1 MSWFKQNY
9 KILPVHK
16 ILLVSFCAF
25 VLTGCFRPLNGQFNK
40 DSSISAELAKI
51 DIESNSKS
59 EILNHYLV
67 EDLRFE
73 FNGGNPSSEIRY
85 KLKITSTDGL
95 TVPVIESSSGRAEIG
110 SIIASATYTLTRID
124 TGAVLG
130 TGTVSS
136 SATFDHMSQRFSSVR
151 ARRDAQIRDSKVMA
165 EEIRTR
171 IAALLMQQK

>member
-1 MSWFKQNY
+1 MSWFKQNNR
-9 KILPVHK
+9 
-16 ILLVSFCAF
+16 ILLVSLCA
-25 VLTGCFRPLNGQFNK
+25 LALSGCFRPLNGQFGK

-51 DIESNSKS
+51 QIESTAKT
-59 EILNHYLV
+59 EVLNHYLV

-73 FNGGNPSSEIRY
+73 FNGGNPSNEVRY
-85 KLKITSTDGL
+85 KLLITATDGL

-110 SIIASATYTLTRID
+110 SIISSANYTLTRLD

-130 TGTVSS
+130 KGTVSS
-136 SATFDHMSQRFSSVR
+136 SATFDRMSQRFSSVR
-151 ARRDAQIRDSKVMA
+151 ARRDAEIRDAKVMA

>member
-1 MSWFKQNY
+1 MSWFKQS
-9 KILPVHK
+9 KR
-16 ILLVSFCAF
+16 ILLVSLCA
-25 VLTGCFRPLNGQFNK
+25 LALSGCFRPLNGQFGK

-51 DIESNSKS
+51 QIESTAKT
-59 EILNHYLV
+59 EVLNHYLV

-73 FNGGNPSSEIRY
+73 FNGGNAANEVRY
-85 KLKITSTDGL
+85 KLLITATDGL

-110 SIIASATYTLTRID
+110 SIISSANYTLTRLD

-130 TGTVSS
+130 KGTVSS
-136 SATFDHMSQRFSSVR
+136 SATFDRMSQRFSSVR
-151 ARRDAQIRDSKVMA
+151 ARRDAEIRDAQVMA